1 MNKKIINSIAAGAAA
16 LALAVGP
23 VMANQP
29 RSSVVDRI
37 GYSTETVMPE
47 NKDTSLALLFL
58 LPSIVFLAVAL
69 SVSEDEPESN

>member
-37 GYSTETVMPE
+37 GYSTETVMSE

>member
-1 MNKKIINSIAAGAAA
+1 MNKKIINSIAVGAAA

-29 RSSVVDRI
+29 RSGVVDRI

-47 NKDTSLALLFL
+47 NKDTSLTLLFL

>member
-1 MNKKIINSIAAGAAA
+1 MNKKIINSIAVGAAV
-16 LALAVGP
+16 LVLAVGP

-29 RSSVVDRI
+29 RSDVVDRI